1 VTRIRKMMLEELQRR
16 NYSSATIRAYI
27 NAVKQY
33 AEYFHTSPDKLGPEH
48 IRQFQLYMIK
58 ELRFAPHTV
67 KQRSSALR
75 FLYVRTLR
83 RPQMLEHIPIPKTP
97 AKLPKILSREEIA
110 RLIDGSSNLMHR
122 AILMTVYST
131 GMRRSEV
138 CSLKVSDIDS
148 ACSVI
153 HIRNGKGGRDRDVP
167 LSPKLLETLREY
179 WRWMKPK
186 TWLFP
191 GYAKGWRADV
201 PITDKAVWCA
211 CKKAAKNAGIDKRVT
226 PHLLRHSYATH
237 LLEAGADLRT
247 IQLLLGHVEL
257 KHTVIYLHL
266 SQRHLRAVANPI
278 DEMQMSGPESA
289 RRNPTRKNR

>member
-1 VTRIRKMMLEELQRR
+1 MTRIRKMMLEELQRR
-16 NYSSATIRAYI
+16 NYSTETIRAYI
-27 NAVKQY
+27 NTVKQY
-33 AEYFHTSPDKLGPEH
+33 AEYFRCSPDKLGPQH
-48 IRQFQLYMIK
+48 IREYQLYMKNERKLAAHTIK
-58 ELRFAPHTV
+58 A
-67 KQRSSALR
+67 RSSALR
-75 FLYVRTLR
+75 FLYVHTLR
-83 RPQMLEHIPIPKTP
+83 RPHMLEYIPIPKTP
-97 AKLPKILSREEIA
+97 VKLPKILSREEIT
-110 RLIDGSSNLMHR
+110 RLIEGSSNLMHR

-138 CSLKVSDIDS
+138 CSLKVSDVDS
-148 ACSVI
+148 SCNVI

-191 GYAKGWRADV
+191 GYEKGWRADV

-211 CKKAAKNAGIDKRVT
+211 CKEAARNAGIEKRVT

-266 SQRHLRAVANPI
+266 SQRHLQAVANPI
-278 DEMQMSGPESA
+278 DDMTMSGPETV
-289 RRNPTRKNR
+289 RRNATRKRR